1 MAHESAKRLIEQ
13 ILAQA
18 GIEVNG
24 RNPWDITVRDDR
36 FYRRV
41 LFDGSL
47 GLGESY
53 MDGWWECDRLD
64 EFFSRIIPTN
74 PERKIKGSVKLLY
87 LGLRSRVF
95 NLARKSR
102 AYQVGR
108 KHYDTGNDLFEI
120 MLDRRMCYSC
130 AYWDETNDLDDAQ
143 EAKLDLICRKLGLKP
158 GDRLLDIGCGWGSLV
173 KYAAERYGVEAV
185 GITVSAEQASLGREL
200 CAGLPVEIRLQDYRD
215 IDEPFDHVASVGM
228 FEHVGHRNYRT
239 YMRVVH
245 RCLKDGGL
253 FLLHTIGK
261 HYTEN
266 TFDPWMEA
274 YIFPNTLVPSMKQIA
289 AAAETSFIVEDWQNF
304 GSDYDQTLLAWF
316 GNFDSRWQEIRDR
329 YDDRFYRMWKYYL
342 LSDAGAFRCRSVQ
355 VWQIVMSKQ
364 GVPGGYRSI
373 R

>member
-1 MAHESAKRLIEQ
+1 MVPAQRLIEA

-18 GIEVNG
+18 GISVNG
-24 RNPWDITVRDDR
+24 RNPWDITVRDNR

-41 LFDGSL
+41 LVDGSL

-74 PERKIKGSVKLLY
+74 PEAKLKRSMKLLCF
-87 LGLRSRVF
+87 GIRSRVF
-95 NLARKSR
+95 NLGKKAR
-102 AYQVGR
+102 AYQVGE
-108 KHYDTGNDLFEI
+108 KHYDIGNDLFKL

-130 AYWDETNDLDDAQ
+130 AYWEAANDLDDAQ
-143 EAKLDLICRKLGLKP
+143 EAKLDVICRKLGLRP
-158 GDRLLDIGCGWGSLV
+158 GDRVLDIGCGWGSLI
-173 KYAAERYGVEAV
+173 KYAAERYRVEAV
-185 GITVSAEQASLGREL
+185 GITVSAEQASLGRDL

-215 IDEPFDHVASVGM
+215 IDEPFDHIVSVGM

-245 RCLKDGGL
+245 KCLKDNGL

-261 HYTEN
+261 DFTEN
-266 TFDPWMEA
+266 SFDPWLEK
-274 YIFPNTLVPSMKQIA
+274 YIFSNTLVPSMMQVA
-289 AAAETSFIVEDWQNF
+289 AAAEKLFVVEDWQNF
-304 GSDYDQTLLAWF
+304 GSHYDRTLLAWF
-316 GNFDSRWQEIRDR
+316 RNFDSRWETIRDR
-329 YDDRFYRMWKYYL
+329 YGERFYRMWKYYL
-342 LSDAGAFRCRSVQ
+342 LSNAGAFRCRSVQ

-364 GVPGGYRSI
+364 GVPGGYRSV